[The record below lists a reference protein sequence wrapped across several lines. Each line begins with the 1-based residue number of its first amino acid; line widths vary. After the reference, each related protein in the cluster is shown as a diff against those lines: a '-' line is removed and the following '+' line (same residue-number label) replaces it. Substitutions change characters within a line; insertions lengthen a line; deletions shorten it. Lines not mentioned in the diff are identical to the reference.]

1 MRNTMRLGLSLFAL
15 LLFTVS
21 FAAAQEAPAAELLEG
36 LDEFIEGLLEEWEVP
51 GLAIAVVKDGE
62 VIYAEGFGLRD
73 VEQGLPVTPRT
84 LFAIGSTT
92 KAFTVMA
99 MGMLVD
105 EGKLGWDTPVI
116 DYMPDFRL
124 YDEYATDHMT
134 PRDLVC
140 HRSGLPR
147 HDLLWYGSPFNRRE
161 LYERLRYLEPS
172 EGFREVWQ
180 YQNLMFMTA
189 GYLVGQVAGTSW
201 EEFVRER
208 LFEPL
213 GMSDSNFSVAD
224 SQEAA
229 DFALPYGES
238 DDELELVPFRNI
250 DAIGPAGSINSNV
263 EEMARWIM
271 LHLNEGMVGETRL
284 VAENTLAEMHMPQ
297 MAIRQPARYAETPL
311 SCYSLGWLISPYRG
325 HQLLQHGGG
334 IDGFITSVSFMPF
347 DNVGVVVLTNKS
359 PNPLPQIVTYNVY
372 DRLLGLDPV
381 DWNGRIRE
389 AMEEAEEEEG
399 EGEEEA
405 DPNRQADTTPSHPLA
420 DYAGEFEHPG
430 YGLMS
435 VTLEDDVLSV
445 YYNGGD
451 VELEHYHYD
460 VFRITSDEFEDTR
473 ITFGMNESGDIETA
487 SVPLQEGVSPIVFT
501 RLPEEA
507 MFSREFLEQF
517 VGEYELEEFVV
528 TIEFRGE
535 NTLVAIVPGQPT
547 YELEPMRGTQF
558 RLKDLP
564 GFSVEFLLDEEG
576 NVTGAAVTQPNG
588 VFTATRR

>member
-1 MRNTMRLGLSLFAL
+1 MRNTMRLGLCLFAL
-15 LLFTVS
+15 LLFTAS
-21 FAAAQEAPAAELLEG
+21 FAAAQETPAAELLDG

-62 VIYAEGFGLRD
+62 VIYSEGFGLRD

-105 EGKLGWDTPVI
+105 EGKLAWDTPVI

-124 YDEYATDHMT
+124 YDEYATAHMT

-147 HDLLWYGSPFNRRE
+147 HDLMWYGSPLSRRE

-189 GYLVGQVAGTSW
+189 GYLVGQVADTSW
-201 EEFVRER
+201 EELVRER
-208 LFEPL
+208 IFEPL
-213 GMSDSNFSVAD
+213 GMSDSNFSVTD
-224 SQEAA
+224 SQETD

-250 DAIGPAGSINSNV
+250 DDIGPAGSINSNV

-284 VAENTLAEMHMPQ
+284 VVENTLAEMHMPQ

-311 SCYSLGWLISPYRG
+311 SCYSLGWFITPYRG
-325 HQLLQHGGG
+325 HHMLQHGGG
-334 IDGFITSVSFMPF
+334 IDGFVTLVSFMPF
-347 DNVGVVVLTNKS
+347 DNIGVVVLTNEA
-359 PNPLPQIVTYNVY
+359 PNPLPLIVTFNVY
-372 DRLLGLDPV
+372 DRLLGLDSV
-381 DWNGRIRE
+381 DWNGRFRE
-389 AMEEAEEEEG
+389 EIEEAEEEED

-405 DPNRQADTTPSHPLA
+405 DPNRQAGTMPSHTLA

-445 YYNGGD
+445 HYNGGD

-460 VFRITSDEFEDTR
+460 VFRITGDEFEDIR

-517 VGEYELEEFVV
+517 VGEYELEELVV
-528 TIEFRGE
+528 TIDLRGE
-535 NTLVAIVPGQPT
+535 NTLVAIITGQPT
-547 YELEPMRGTQF
+547 YELEPMQGTQF
-558 RLKDLP
+558 SLRDLP
-564 GFSVEFLLDEEG
+564 GFSIEFLLDEEG

>member
-1 MRNTMRLGLSLFAL
+1 MRNTLRLGLSLFAL
-15 LLFTVS
+15 LLFAVS
-21 FAAAQEAPAAELLEG
+21 FAAAQEAPAAERLEG
-36 LDEFIEGLLEEWEVP
+36 LDEFIEGLLEQWEVP
-51 GLAIAVVKDGE
+51 GLAVAVVSDGE
-62 VIYAEGFGLRD
+62 VIYCRGFGLRD
-73 VEQGLPVTPRT
+73 TEAGLAVTPRT

-99 MGMLVD
+99 MGILVD
-105 EGKLGWDTPVI
+105 EGKLAWDTPVA
-116 DYMPDFRL
+116 DYLPDFRL
-124 YDEYATDHMT
+124 YDEYATARMT

-147 HDLLWYGSPFNRRE
+147 HDLMWYGSPRSRVE

-172 EGFREVWQ
+172 EGFRDVWQ

-189 GYLVGQVAGTSW
+189 GYLVGEVADTTW

-208 LFEPL
+208 IFEPL
-213 GMSDSNFSVAD
+213 GMSGSNFSVTD
-224 SQEAA
+224 SQEA
-229 DFALPYGES
+229 DDYALPYVES

-263 EEMARWIM
+263 EEMARWIT
-271 LHLNEGMVGETRL
+271 LHLNKGMVGETRL
-284 VAENTLAEMHMPQ
+284 VVENTLAEMHMPQ
-297 MAIRQPARYAETPL
+297 MAIRQPARHAETPIA
-311 SCYSLGWLISPYRG
+311 CYGLGWSITPYRG
-325 HQLLQHGGG
+325 HHMLQHGGG
-334 IDGFITSVSFMPF
+334 IDGFITVVSFMPF
-347 DNVGVVVLTNKS
+347 DNIGVVVLTNKS
-359 PNPLPQIVTYNVY
+359 PNPLPQIVSYNVY
-372 DRLLGLDPV
+372 DSLLGLDPV
-381 DWNGRIRE
+381 DWNGRFRE

-430 YGLMS
+430 YGSMS

-445 YYNGGD
+445 HYNGGD
-451 VELEHYHYD
+451 IELEHYHYD
-460 VFRITSDEFEDTR
+460 VFRIAGDEFEGMR

-517 VGEYELEEFVV
+517 VGEYEMEEFVV
-528 TIEFRGE
+528 TIELRGE

-547 YELEPMRGTQF
+547 YELEPMQGTQF
-558 RLKDLP
+558 RLKDMP
-564 GFSVEFLLDEEG
+564 GFSVEFQLDGEG